1 MQIDTGVLSILIA
14 IISFFS
20 GQFSGAKKS
29 GKEDGEMKANIRY
42 IKESAEKQER
52 KLDAVAG
59 NYDAIKVEMEELKGR
74 MSALEQ
80 KVKMLHGGS

>member
-1 MQIDTGVLSILIA
+1 MQIDTGIVGVLIA
-14 IISFFS
+14 IASFFS
-20 GQFSGAKKS
+20 GQFSGARKN
-29 GKEDGEMKANIRY
+29 GKDDGEMRADIKY